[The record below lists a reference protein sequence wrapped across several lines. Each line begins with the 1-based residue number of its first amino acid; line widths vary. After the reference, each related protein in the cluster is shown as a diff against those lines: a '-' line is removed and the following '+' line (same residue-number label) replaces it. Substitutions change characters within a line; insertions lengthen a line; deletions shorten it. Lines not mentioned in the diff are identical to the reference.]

1 MAIRIINKDYTYCSG
16 VCCKIK
22 KECKRY
28 LENPPDEPLFW
39 TSPEYNED
47 KKDCKNFEKKIELW
61 K

>member
-39 TSPEYNED
+39 TSPEYNKD
-47 KKDCKNFEKKIELW
+47 KKDCKNFDKK
-61 K
+61 